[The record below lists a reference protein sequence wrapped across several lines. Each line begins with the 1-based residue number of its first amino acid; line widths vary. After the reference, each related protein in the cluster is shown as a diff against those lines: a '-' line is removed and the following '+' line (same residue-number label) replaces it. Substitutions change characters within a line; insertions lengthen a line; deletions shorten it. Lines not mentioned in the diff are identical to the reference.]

1 MIFHLQGVWVED
13 RLGGRSCVDSLSGG
27 PSAIHA
33 REDSGTEVQEVT
45 RKVFAKGW
53 MWELGEKTIQNDP

>member
-1 MIFHLQGVWVED
+1 M
-13 RLGGRSCVDSLSGG
+13 DSLSGG

-53 MWELGEKTIQNDP
+53 MWELGERRQSRMTPEF